1 MSCCLGKI
9 LPEKN
14 FRNLSSTLAS
24 VRAAGDDIAEERIE
38 LITYRQSGR
47 LLQSFLRLRQS
58 RGSCWEA
65 IKDLREAK
73 MVLTDKNVV
82 ILVETLYN
90 DREFW
95 YLYYRLKE
103 EGAEVCVVGFALR
116 FN

>member
-1 MSCCLGKI
+1 
-9 LPEKN
+9 
-14 FRNLSSTLAS
+14 
-24 VRAAGDDIAEERIE
+24 
-38 LITYRQSGR
+38 
-47 LLQSFLRLRQS
+47 
-58 RGSCWEA
+58 
-65 IKDLREAK
+65 